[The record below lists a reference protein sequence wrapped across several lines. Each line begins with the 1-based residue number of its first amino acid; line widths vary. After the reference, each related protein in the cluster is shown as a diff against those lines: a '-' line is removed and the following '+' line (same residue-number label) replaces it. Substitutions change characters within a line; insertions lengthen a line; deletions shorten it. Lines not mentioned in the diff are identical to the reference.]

1 MNRHLKIIMIAGI
14 IAIILLLLFIKVN
27 AQEGEEQLKI
37 LTEMKVD
44 IKYIKSNINEIKED
58 NKIAKEQM
66 SKLENRVTRVEE
78 RQLVIRNDLCE
89 IAEKN
94 NWVTGFIGSVLLLML
109 TLQLKRSYSHR
120 KGTNGKIT
128 H

>member
-1 MNRHLKIIMIAGI
+1 MNRHLKVIIIVGI
-14 IAIILLLLFIKVN
+14 IAIILLLLFIKIN

-37 LTEMKVD
+37 LTEMKID

-66 SKLENRVTRVEE
+66 RKLENRVTRTEE

-109 TLQLKRSYSHR
+109 GLQLKRSYSHR
-120 KGTNGKIT
+120 KETNGKIT